1 MKVGCFLKS
10 TVIYAVEWLVLNLYI
25 YTMFKGIDPIK
36 GMTFAIIVYLILEIR
51 VIIRIIKSEEIFDPF
66 IQRFLVGR
74 NMLKL
79 VLYYLVITAIQFR
92 LIGFPNVWGRE
103 PWRYYSVILSYT
115 GYLAYCYITRRIVH
129 SRSSLIREVMESY
142 PIYQSLGLEEYFPC
156 AYRSQSRF
164 LSLNINFDFLRIKKL
179 PDGWIRM
186 VGHAAQINLSHNP
199 ISDLNISD
207 EDVRWF
213 RENRSEITIIAFE
226 TDIKLTR
233 EEIREYLPE
242 IKVLAGS
249 EEDLNEVLNHGFFR
263 AKFVA
268 RNLVM
273 MESSLLAYVF
283 MKWLMVSGYVVYPQ
297 NTEELELL
305 KKMFH
310 IPMSESLEEI
320 PADESSEDE
329 SIAGD
334 H

>member
-10 TVIYAVEWLVLNLYI
+10 TVIYAVEWLVLNYYI
-25 YTMFKGIDPIK
+25 YTMFKGIDSII
-36 GMTFAIIVYLILEIR
+36 GMTIVIFVYLILEIR
-51 VIIRIIKSEEIFDPF
+51 VIIRIIKSDEVFAALIP
-66 IQRFLVGR
+66 RCLVGR

-92 LIGFPNVWGRE
+92 LIGFPDVWGRE

-129 SRSSLIREVMESY
+129 SRSRLIREVMESY
-142 PIYQSLGLEEYFPC
+142 PIYQSLGLEESFPC
-156 AYRSQSRF
+156 AYRFQSHF
-164 LSLNINFDFLRIKKL
+164 LSLNINFNSMGIEEL

-186 VGHAAQINLSHNP
+186 VGHAEQINLSHNP
-199 ISDLNISD
+199 ISALNISD
-207 EDVRWF
+207 EDVQWF
-213 RENRSEITIIAFE
+213 RENRLEIMIIALD
-226 TDIKLTR
+226 TDIKLSR
-233 EEIREYLPE
+233 QEIKEYLPE

-249 EEDLNEVLNHGFFR
+249 EEDLNEILNHVIFR
-263 AKFVA
+263 AKFIA

-273 MESSLLAYVF
+273 MEASLLADVF

-305 KKMFH
+305 KKMFY

-320 PADESSEDE
+320 PDDESSEDE
-329 SIAGD
+329 SIGGD